1 MSKQTAT
8 TFDPDVVA
16 IFNRAQQWHAGHI
29 ETLHALAD
37 TGPRVMI
44 NAGDASVELDGD
56 KLIGFKIAI
65 QIALELLTPWP
76 VTMDGPTPN
85 LYSDDLEFLQE
96 MLEWLDAGDIEM
108 VRTMINDWINDLEE
122 EVA

>member
-29 ETLHALAD
+29 ETLRSLAD
-37 TGPRVMI
+37 TKTPIVLESDHQKI
-44 NAGDASVELDGD
+44 TLDGE
-56 KLIGFKIAI
+56 LLRGFKAGIEVAV
-65 QIALELLTPWP
+65 EMLTPWP

-85 LYSDDLEFLQE
+85 LFSNELEFLQE
-96 MLEWLDAGDIEM
+96 MLEWLDAGDTEM
-108 VRTMINDWINDLEE
+108 VRTMINDWIDDLEE
-122 EVA
+122 EAA